1 MEDRDVLEDNGPIP
15 TQPARKRGAMTCK
28 EAVDA
33 RLATRW
39 STIGPHRVTHN
50 NKQAVSSPKNRNDRT
65 ARHEDES
72 VIVAIASPNAE
83 MTHYRGE
90 VLPERSVYAV
100 SLQDMLKRVL
110 WFAVPF
116 RCDVS
121 VSTEVV
127 SAG

>member
-1 MEDRDVLEDNGPIP
+1 M
-15 TQPARKRGAMTCK
+15 
-28 EAVDA
+28 
-33 RLATRW
+33 
-39 STIGPHRVTHN
+39 HN

-65 ARHEDES
+65 ALHEDES

-83 MTHYRGE
+83 MTHHRGE

-116 RCDVS
+116 RCDVA

-127 SAG
+127 SVS